1 MFGGKAI
8 FNKIS
13 VKEDILIQIAA
24 QIKERRKNKGITIQ
38 ELAEKASVSKS
49 LISQIE
55 NNRIVPSLMV
65 LIDIIRSLDID
76 LNNFFKEIDRNNS
89 TKTILVKRKDEYAYF
104 EKEQAIGF
112 RYHRVFTK
120 NIEKSTVDIILLEL
134 EPHSQRPMVKTE
146 AFEYKYVLSGEIE
159 YQFEHEIIFLSTG
172 DSLLFDGRIPHS
184 PRNIGASTAVIIVI
198 YFFED
203 HDF

>member
-1 MFGGKAI
+1 M
-8 FNKIS
+8 NK
-13 VKEDILIQIAA
+13 
-24 QIKERRKNKGITIQ
+24 
-38 ELAEKASVSKS
+38 
-49 LISQIE
+49 
-55 NNRIVPSLMV
+55 
-65 LIDIIRSLDID
+65 
-76 LNNFFKEIDRNNS
+76 FFKEIGRNSS
-89 TKTILVKRKDEYAYF
+89 TKTILVKRKNEYTYF

-134 EPHSQRPMVKTE
+134 EPNSRRPMVETD

-159 YQFEHEIIFLSTG
+159 YQFEHETILLSAG
-172 DSLLFDGRIPHS
+172 DSLLFDGRISHT
-184 PRNIGASTAVIIVI
+184 PRNIGASTAAMIVV

>member
-1 MFGGKAI
+1 MQ
-8 FNKIS
+8 
-13 VKEDILIQIAA
+13 EDILIQIAA
-24 QIKERRKNKGITIQ
+24 QIKERRKNKGITVQ
-38 ELAEKASVSKS
+38 ELAERASVSKG

-55 NNRIVPSLMV
+55 NNRVVPSLMV
-65 LIDIIRSLDID
+65 LIDIIRSLDVD
-76 LNNFFKEIDRNNS
+76 LNNFFKEIGRNNS
-89 TKTILVKRKDEYAYF
+89 AKTILVKRKNEYIFF

-134 EPHSQRPMVKTE
+134 EPGSQRPMVETD

-159 YQFEHEIIFLSTG
+159 YQFEHEIIFLSAG
-172 DSLLFDGRIPHS
+172 DSLLFDGRIPHT
-184 PRNIGASTAVIIVI
+184 PRNIGTCTAVIIVI

>member
-1 MFGGKAI
+1 M
-8 FNKIS
+8 
-13 VKEDILIQIAA
+13 KEDILIQIAA
-24 QIKERRKNKGITIQ
+24 QIKERRKNKGITVQ

-55 NNRIVPSLMV
+55 NNRIIPSLMV

-89 TKTILVKRKDEYAYF
+89 TKTVLVKRKDEYTSF

-120 NIEKSTVDIILLEL
+120 NIEKSTVDIVLLEL
-134 EPHSQRPMVKTE
+134 EPHCQRPMVETD

-159 YQFEHEIIFLSTG
+159 YQFEHETISLSTG
-172 DSLLFDGRIPHS
+172 DSLLFDGRIPHT
-184 PRNIGASTAVIIVI
+184 PRNTGDSTALIIVI

-203 HDF
+203 RDL